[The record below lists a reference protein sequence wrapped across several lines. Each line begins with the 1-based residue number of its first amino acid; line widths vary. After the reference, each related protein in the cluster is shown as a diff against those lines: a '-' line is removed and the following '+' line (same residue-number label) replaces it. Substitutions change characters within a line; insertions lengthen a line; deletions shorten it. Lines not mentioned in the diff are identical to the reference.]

1 MAVLK
6 SYVADSNTLPSKIIT
21 LDEKYDSYLQ
31 EAAQHKSRAKT
42 VKESFKR
49 DVYTA
54 KQGQAVSK
62 MKSSVKLNFLNLTK
76 KHKYSISN
84 LKRG

>member
-6 SYVADSNTLPSKIIT
+6 SYVADSNTSVSKIIT

-42 VKESFKR
+42 VKEHLNEMFILQNK
-49 DVYTA
+49 DKQLA
-54 KQGQAVSK
+54 K
-62 MKSSVKLNFLNLTK
+62 
-76 KHKYSISN
+76 
-84 LKRG
+84 